1 LCFTGEKQIVAISI
15 EPGFF
20 PGVNQFRPDHP
31 GFRKKKDMNVKE
43 DNYRKQMNLG
53 QDGNT
58 LVQLLVLNAVIFVVL
73 KFVYIFFLLTNA
85 SVEGFNTHVYNWFA
99 LSANPEMIAW
109 RPWTLVSFMF
119 TDQELFRFI
128 SNMFW
133 LWSFGY
139 ILQDLTGNRKL
150 IPIYL
155 YGGMGGAV
163 FFVLAHLF
171 FPQIREQAD
180 VHFISAANCSIAAVA
195 VATTMISPG
204 YRIFPMISGGI
215 PIWILILVFFLLNFS
230 GIRSGD
236 TATYMANAA
245 GAGMGFLYIDQLRR
259 GRDGSIWINQFFDW
273 VGDLFDPEKKKKPKN
288 KKDEFHYNVSGTQ
301 PYKKIP
307 IITQKRIDEILDKI
321 NQQGYRFLTSEEK
334 EILKRAA
341 EEEDL

>member
-1 LCFTGEKQIVAISI
+1 
-15 EPGFF
+15 
-20 PGVNQFRPDHP
+20 
-31 GFRKKKDMNVKE
+31 MNVKE
-43 DNYRKQMNLG
+43 DSYRKRMNLG
-53 QDGNT
+53 QDGNA
-58 LVQLLVLNAVIFVVL
+58 LVQLLVLNAVIFVIL
-73 KFVYIFFLLTNA
+73 KFVYVFFLLTDA
-85 SVEGFNTHVYNWFA
+85 SMQGYLTHVFNWFV
-99 LSANPEMIAW
+99 LPANPEKIILK
-109 RPWTLVSFMF
+109 PWTLISFMF

-155 YGGMGGAV
+155 YGGFGGALI
-163 FFVLAHLF
+163 FIISYLLI
-171 FPQIREQAD
+171 PQLRAQID
-180 VHFISAANCSIAAVA
+180 THSLYAANCSIAAVA
-195 VATTMISPG
+195 VATTVTSPD

-215 PIWILILVFFLLNFS
+215 PLWILTLVFLLLNFS
-230 GIRSGD
+230 GVGNGD
-236 TATYMANAA
+236 TATYLAYA
-245 GAGMGFLYIDQLRR
+245 GAGGIGFLFIYQLRR

-273 VGDLFDPEKKKKPKN
+273 FGNLFNPDKKKKPRN
-288 KKDEFHYNVSGTQ
+288 KKDEFYYNVAGTQ

-307 IITQKRIDEILDKI
+307 NITQKRIDEILDKI